1 MVGPDSYQWYGKR
14 DKKGVVIG
22 KHFQETSALPYS
34 FLSCSS
40 GSFLQVPKEV
50 RMTSSSGMPLTLI
63 HV

>member
-1 MVGPDSYQWYGKR
+1 MVGPDSYQRCGKR

-22 KHFQETSALPYS
+22 NHFQATSAFPYS

-40 GSFLQVPKEV
+40 GSFLQVLKEV
-50 RMTSSSGMPLTLI
+50 WMISSSGMPLTLI